1 MIFPLRCERKGKL
14 DWLEYNMKR
23 SLGMKSDTIQE
34 QELGTKEVICTM
46 KALMYYDKRIPEL
59 KHILTKYAGS

>member
-1 MIFPLRCERKGKL
+1 
-14 DWLEYNMKR
+14 MKR